1 MDKSL
6 KKIRT
11 EIDQIDL
18 LVLNL
23 LNRRAKTAKKAAKIK
38 SNSNNKNIF
47 RPEREAQ
54 IIRNIIKLN
63 KGPLNKEH
71 LSIIYREII
80 SSCLSLETEL
90 KVSYLGPS
98 GSFSEAAVKKV
109 FGTSIIPT
117 SRDSISGIFEDVISN
132 TVNYGIV
139 PIENSNQGSINQT
152 LELLIDKPI
161 SICGEINLDIKH
173 CLLSNN
179 KSLSLIKT
187 IYAHEQTYLQCKDWL
202 TKNLPNCKRIN
213 VSSNSEA
220 ARKIKKIK
228 NSAAIAGSNCAKK
241 YNLHIL
247 KKNIQDCF
255 NNATR
260 FILIGIE
267 SVAASGK
274 DKTSIIVSTKDKS
287 GALYSLL
294 KPLSTN
300 KISMTKI
307 ESFPTKRKNWEYMF
321 FVDIEGHI
329 SQTKVKQAL
338 NLIKKK
344 STFYKNLGSYPE
356 SI

>member
-6 KKIRT
+6 KKLRT

-18 LVLNL
+18 LILKL
-23 LNRRAKTAKKAAKIK
+23 LNRRAKTAKKAAEIK
-38 SNSNNKNIF
+38 TNSTNKKIF
-47 RPEREAQ
+47 RPERESQ
-54 IIRNIIKLN
+54 IIRNITKLN
-63 KGPLNKEH
+63 KGPLNKDH
-71 LSIIYREII
+71 LSVIYKEII

-90 KVSYLGPS
+90 KVSFLGPS
-98 GSFSEAAVKKV
+98 GSFSEAAVRKI
-109 FGTSIIPT
+109 FGSSLSPT
-117 SRDSISGIFEDVISN
+117 CRDSISDIFEDVISN

-161 SICGEINLDIKH
+161 LICGEVNLDIKH

-179 KSLSLIKT
+179 KNLNSIKT
-187 IYAHEQTYLQCKDWL
+187 VYVHEQTYLQCKDWL
-202 TKNLPNCKRIN
+202 AKNLANCKRIN

-220 ARKIKKIK
+220 ARKVKKIK
-228 NSAAIAGSNCAKK
+228 NSAAIAGSNCANK

-260 FILIGIE
+260 FILIGTE
-267 SVAASGK
+267 PVAASGK
-274 DKTSIIVSTKDKS
+274 DKTSIVVSTKDKS

-307 ESFPTKRKNWEYMF
+307 ESIPTKRKNWEYMF
-321 FVDIEGHI
+321 FVDIVGHI
-329 SQTKVKQAL
+329 SQTKIKQAL
-338 NLIKKK
+338 NLIKKE